1 MEQMLIAA
9 ICLLTGIAVAAL
21 RRRAARA
28 AIFRSSKDR
37 TIR

>member
-9 ICLLTGIAVAAL
+9 ICLLNGIAVAAL
-21 RRRAARA
+21 RHRAARA

>member
-1 MEQMLIAA
+1 MGQMLIVA

-21 RRRAARA
+21 RHRAARA
-28 AIFRSSKDR
+28 ATLRSSKDR